1 MQRRATWIL
10 AIASAAVLA
19 AVLLVPGTASANH
32 GPWDRMGMIQ
42 LNWSSRWRA
51 GAAGHTRCY
60 LGWMPAV
67 GTLGVPDN
75 RGMRITTT
83 GWATTTGWGSRWTW
97 AGPSGRC
104 VWLADNNS
112 PTPQDRP
119 FVSYTQFTAIRLDVT
134 PVTPTPTP
142 TAVPKPKEPEATGG
156 VVINQ
161 ETITDF
167 LNENADPDVAKKVQG
182 VLTALNGHN
191 APPP

>member
-19 AVLLVPGTASANH
+19 AVLLVPGTASANW

-42 LNWSSRWRA
+42 LNWTSHWRA
-51 GAAGHTRCY
+51 GAAGHTRRY
-60 LGWMPAV
+60 LMWTSGV
-67 GTLGVPDN
+67 GTLGVPN
-75 RGMRITTT
+75 KCTRITTT
-83 GWATTTGWGSRWTW
+83 GWSRYPRDWRAWTW

-119 FVSYTQFTAIRLDVT
+119 FISYTHFTAVRLDVT

-142 TAVPKPKEPEATGG
+142 TAVPKPKGPEATGG
-156 VVINQ
+156 VVVNQ
-161 ETITDF
+161 ESITNF
-167 LNENADPDVAKKVQG
+167 LNQNADPDVAKKVQG